1 MINGRDNRDH
11 SVVLHG
17 VRLMSKEKIQTWTH
31 LPNSDKTTMEDDRLG
46 ITLELTPE
54 TAEALRSRQVST
66 NSETDE
72 DSQLYT
78 LTGYY
83 TQYPA

>member
-1 MINGRDNRDH
+1 
-11 SVVLHG
+11 
-17 VRLMSKEKIQTWTH
+17 
-31 LPNSDKTTMEDDRLG
+31 MEDDRLG

-83 TQYPA
+83 AQYPA